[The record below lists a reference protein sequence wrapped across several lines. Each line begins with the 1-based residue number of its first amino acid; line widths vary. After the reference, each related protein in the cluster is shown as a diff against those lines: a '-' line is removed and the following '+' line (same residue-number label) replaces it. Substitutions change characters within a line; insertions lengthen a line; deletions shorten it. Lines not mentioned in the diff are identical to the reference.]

1 MIGESFSKLSRFSEV
16 SRSIKSKGP
25 KKILGDYDH
34 FSGEIAFLYPKQFVC
49 HFFGLLVKSLKHL
62 KGNEHRGRGAQLER
76 NLEKENFRPPSSRIA
91 AENGICQTS
100 AAALAYKLTYTLLT
114 HIGSTCVRAVQKC
127 ECNARNSTR

>member
-100 AAALAYKLTYTLLT
+100 AAALTYKYTHMHTYT
-114 HIGSTCVRAVQKC
+114 HSHR
-127 ECNARNSTR
+127 